1 MVLYPI
7 WKDFFVTLGTN
18 DEIEYYIFVEGVDTA
33 IYHGVAH
40 KRPDSDENIIRINDI
55 CADYLSHA
63 LPDIKRSGV
72 ASNVIAPKFTVSVP
86 NIREDESDISVAEVR
101 FTNDWSYEQ
110 DHDPSIASAPID
122 GIIDKRQPIIYSTYN
137 NTEIVAVLTFED
149 GSTMRL
155 PLALGSMADFNND
168 FNNDF
173 AISVKGSASGSV
185 IIKPSEW
192 EGLVK
197 VSIAD
202 VDYKVQG
209 CARYA
214 LYYANAY
221 GGWDTFA
228 IRNIDTR
235 TDALTKYTTIRDHDN
250 GNTANRGKANYLNEV
265 ATSWKL
271 TTSYLTDAQ
280 SERMHHLLGSTNVY
294 LYDMERGEMWPVVIT
309 DKSVAHLTAKNNG
322 RQFPTYT
329 INVELARTRI
339 RR

>member
-1 MVLYPI
+1 MELYPI
-7 WKDFFVTLGTN
+7 WKDFFVTLGT
-18 DEIEYYIFVEGVDTA
+18 DEEVEYNIYTEGLDDP
-33 IYHGVAH
+33 IYTGTSN
-40 KRPDSDENIIRINDI
+40 KRPDAAENTIRINDI
-55 CADYLSHA
+55 CADYLAHT
-63 LPDIKRSGV
+63 LPNISQNGIAK
-72 ASNVIAPKFTVSVP
+72 NIIAPRFSV
-86 NIREDESDISVAEVR
+86 EVDGDVKAEVN

-122 GIIDKRQPIIYSTYN
+122 GVIDKRQPIIYSTYDRK
-137 NTEIVAVLTFED
+137 TIEAKLTFED

-155 PLALGSMADFNND
+155 PLAVGVVADFNED

-173 AISVKGSASGSV
+173 AISVNGSVSGSAV
-185 IIKPSEW
+185 INTPEW

-197 VSIAD
+197 VSID
-202 VDYKVQG
+202 GFEYKVQG

-228 IRNIDTR
+228 IRNIDKR

-250 GNTANRGKANYLNEV
+250 GNTTNRGKANYLNEV
-265 ATSWKL
+265 AASWKL
-271 TTSYLTDAQ
+271 TTAYLTDAQ

>member
-1 MVLYPI
+1 MNLHPI
-7 WKDFFVTLGTN
+7 WKDCFVTLGK
-18 DEIEYYIFVEGVDTA
+18 DEEVEYSIYAEDVDDP
-33 IYHGVAH
+33 IYTGTSH
-40 KRPDSDENIIRINDI
+40 KRPDATENTIRINDI
-55 CADYLSHA
+55 CADYLAHT
-63 LPDIKRSGV
+63 LPNISQNGIAK
-72 ASNVIAPKFTVSVP
+72 NIIAPWFSV
-86 NIREDESDISVAEVR
+86 EVDGDVKAEVR

-122 GIIDKRQPIIYSTYN
+122 GHVDKRQPIIFSTYN
-137 NTEIVAVLTFED
+137 DTEIVAVLTFEN

-155 PLALGSMADFNND
+155 PLALGSVADFNED

-173 AISVKGSASGSV
+173 AISVNGSASGSAV
-185 IIKPSEW
+185 INTPEW

-197 VSIAD
+197 VSID
-202 VDYKVQG
+202 GFEYKVQG

-235 TDALTKYTTIRDHDN
+235 TDALTKYTTMRNHDN

-271 TTSYLTDAQ
+271 TTAYLTDEQ

-322 RQFPTYT
+322 RQFPAYT